1 MMTFQMAKTTKI
13 PVETKSLKAATLPTV
28 ETTDI
33 VYQISHDNLE
43 AAIVNFLFSMNLIP
57 KNVDVLSVDLGVPV
71 DDNGLVT
78 MTLEVIE

>member
-13 PVETKSLKAATLPTV
+13 PTV

-78 MTLEVIE
+78 MTLEVVE